1 MSSFLSAWEVK
12 KTMQFASL
20 QSESNLNNVLVVIC
34 VHFVFYRAL
43 FAFFKMCIRIFK
55 TEKM

>member
-12 KTMQFASL
+12 KTMQFASEA
-20 QSESNLNNVLVVIC
+20 ESNLNNVLVVIC
-34 VHFVFYRAL
+34 VHFVFYRAI